1 MNTTLNVKIDAK
13 TKQSLK
19 EFAAEVGV
27 PVSSLINGTIKQM
40 LRDRK
45 VVFSTALE
53 PTPYLAKILKE
64 AEADIATGQNLSPTF
79 ESVDDMFDHLEKSS

>member
-27 PVSSLINGTIKQM
+27 PVSSLVNGTIRQM

-64 AEADIATGQNLSPTF
+64 TEADIATGQNLSPVF
-79 ESVDDMFDHLEKSS
+79 ESVDNMFDHLEKTA

>member
-27 PVSSLINGTIKQM
+27 PVSSLVNGTIRQM

-64 AEADIATGQNLSPTF
+64 SEVDIATGKNLSPAF
-79 ESVDDMFDHLEKSS
+79 ESVDDMFDHLEKTA